1 MVVLVDLLPPQ
12 PRANSE
18 MKSSKPN
25 TLIQPMLLRVN
36 HFFLR
41 AVRTVP
47 NSPKP
52 GSRAAML
59 GAL

>member
-1 MVVLVDLLPPQ
+1 MLPPQ

-18 MKSSKPN
+18 TKSNKPN
-25 TLIQPMLLRVN
+25 TLIHPMLLRVN

-47 NSPKP
+47 NRPRP